1 MKKKPWFW
9 LMAGGL
15 ALIGLTAC
23 TPVVAPAD
31 VEPAPPSPISSP
43 TVPFTPEVPTQMPD
57 EGTPPSPAAYDP
69 ALQPLVTQAVDD
81 LAARLALDAGQIE
94 VVEAKAVVWPDS
106 SLGCPQPGMAYKQ
119 VPQDGA
125 LIVLR
130 AGGRL
135 YEYHTGGSR
144 GLFLC
149 ERTIKVKE
157 TLPKLDPFVSPPP
170 DSADD

>member
-1 MKKKPWFW
+1 
-9 LMAGGL
+9 
-15 ALIGLTAC
+15 
-23 TPVVAPAD
+23 
-31 VEPAPPSPISSP
+31 
-43 TVPFTPEVPTQMPD
+43 MPD
-57 EGTPPSPAAYDP
+57 EGTPPAPAAFDP

-94 VVEAKAVVWPDS
+94 VVEASAVVWPDS

-130 AGGRL
+130 ADGQL

-149 ERTIKVKE
+149 EQTIKVKE
-157 TLPKLDPFVSPPP
+157 TPPLKLDPFVQPTP
-170 DSADD
+170 DSAAD